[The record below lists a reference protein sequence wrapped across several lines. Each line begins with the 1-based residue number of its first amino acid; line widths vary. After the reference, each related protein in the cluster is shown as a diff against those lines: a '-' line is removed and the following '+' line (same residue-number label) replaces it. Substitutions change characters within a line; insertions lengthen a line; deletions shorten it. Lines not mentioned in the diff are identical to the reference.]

1 MLDVNNKSRYEVDSM
16 KEHSKSQVCVPRGN
30 IFIFMLY
37 VHACVHIET
46 HVAEKSKGRVSRVLD
61 IGSLHCIVLSARAC
75 TMETKE
81 GRKGKGGN
89 EGRT

>member
-1 MLDVNNKSRYEVDSM
+1 MLDVNNKSTRYEVDST
-16 KEHSKSQVCVPRGN
+16 KHSKSQVCVPRGN

-46 HVAEKSKGRVSRVLD
+46 HVAEKSRGRVSCVLD

-81 GRKGKGGN
+81 GRKGREGN